1 MHILV
6 KKLLLIEDN
15 ADDEALTLRVL
26 KKNYAIDEVVVAR
39 DGAEAIDYL
48 FAKGIYDKR
57 DPTDLPEVVLLDVKL
72 PKIDGHEVLK
82 MIRENNETRLIP
94 VIMLTSSREE
104 GDVRKSYLLG
114 ANGYVQKPVE
124 FGEFTSA
131 VKRIGDYWLEI
142 NEIVH

>member
-1 MHILV
+1 MDLLV

-48 FAKGIYDKR
+48 FAKGRYDKR
-57 DPTDLPEVVLLDVKL
+57 DPKDLPEVVLLDVKL
-72 PKIDGHEVLK
+72 PKLDGHEVLK
-82 MIRENNETRLIP
+82 LMREHNDTRLIP

-114 ANGYVQKPVE
+114 ANGYVQKPVD
-124 FGEFTSA
+124 FGQFTNA